1 MNCLEINGIKS
12 TLVQGLIIQS
22 LPPITKPKMRTSVE
36 EIDGRDGDI
45 ITELGY
51 TAYDKEVSIGLY
63 GDYKIDDVISYF
75 SQSGEVVFSNE
86 PDKYYNFAILEQ
98 IDYERL
104 IRFRTAKVKFHVQPF
119 KYSDIERNINFD
131 NNYVRLL
138 NYNQTTN
145 GITATYDGKK
155 LNIKGTATL
164 DAEFYIPIVQ
174 TNLTAGKYTLYA
186 ESSGTAKG
194 SAIRVITKSP
204 SDRNSFGQTYLSLTD
219 NSTAKLSAADTGAMM
234 YKYVWLY
241 IPKGTNV
248 NAKVT
253 ISLKNDDVKGIKVA
267 NSGNIISRPIITIY
281 GSGSVDLSIN
291 GNLILNVNI
300 DDDYVII
307 NSAELNAYN
316 ENGLKNRQVK
326 GNLSKVY
333 LNVGENDITW
343 KGDVNAVNVENYS
356 RWL

>member
-1 MNCLEINGIKS
+1 MNYIEINGIKS
-12 TLVQGLIIQS
+12 TLVEGLLIQS
-22 LPPITKPKMRTSVE
+22 LPPITRPKMRTSVE

-51 TAYDKEVSIGLY
+51 AAYDKEISIGLY
-63 GDYKIDDVISYF
+63 DDFKIDDVIDYF
-75 SQSGEVVFSNE
+75 SRSGRIVFSNE
-86 PDKYYNFAILEQ
+86 LDKYYNFTILDQ
-98 IDYERL
+98 IDYKGL
-104 IRFRTAKVKFHVQPF
+104 LQLKTAKVKFHVQPF
-119 KYSDIERNINFD
+119 KYSDVERNVNFD
-131 NNYVRLL
+131 NNYIRLL

-145 GITATYDGKK
+145 GITAMYDGKS
-155 LNIKGTATL
+155 LNIKGVAAL

-204 SDRNSFGQTYLSLTD
+204 SDRNSFGQKYLSLTN
-219 NSTAKLSAADTGAMM
+219 NSTAKISAADTGAMI

-241 IPKGTNV
+241 TPKGTNV

-253 ISLKNDDVKGIKVA
+253 ISLKNDNVKGIKVA

-307 NSAELNAYN
+307 DSAELNAYN

-326 GNLSKVY
+326 GNLSNVY

-343 KGDVNAVNVENYS
+343 KGDVNAVNIEDFS